1 MQWLIFTLGR
11 SFRILS
17 SLALSLALYLALSLR
32 LFTLLSF
39 SSSSSLHLSTS
50 TNSYF
55 DTMNPSL
62 ETVIRDIKFLISL
75 LLVILILGLEILH
88 QIIGTVA
95 LHFNHGLRTRQRKSI
110 Q

>member
-1 MQWLIFTLGR
+1 MAYFLHWVALSVFFLSFSR
-11 SFRILS
+11 SF
-17 SLALSLALYLALSLR
+17 SLR

-50 TNSYF
+50 TNSYC

-62 ETVIRDIKFLISL
+62 ETVVRDIKFLISL
-75 LLVILILGLEILH
+75 ILVILILVLEILY
-88 QIIGTVA
+88 QIIDTVA

>member
-1 MQWLIFTLGR
+1 MQWFIFILGR
-11 SFRILS
+11 SFHILS
-17 SLALSLALYLALSLR
+17 FSLSLR
-32 LFTLLSF
+32 LFILPSF

-62 ETVIRDIKFLISL
+62 EAVIRDIKFLISL
-75 LLVILILGLEILH
+75 LLVILILVLEILH
-88 QIIGTVA
+88 QIIDTVV
-95 LHFNHGLRTRQRKSI
+95 LHFNHGLRTHQRKSI

>member
-1 MQWLIFTLGR
+1 MAYFLHWVALSVFFLSFSR
-11 SFRILS
+11 SF
-17 SLALSLALYLALSLR
+17 SLC

-39 SSSSSLHLSTS
+39 SSSSSSSLHLSTS
-50 TNSYF
+50 TNSYS

-75 LLVILILGLEILH
+75 ILVILILVLEILY
-88 QIIGTVA
+88 QIIDTVA